1 MTDSTFDHASYYQ
14 PADDQSQDQYEVFP
28 HLRDYFQEY
37 ELTASQ
43 EAAVQQLEGFFA
55 GDTQVFLLK
64 GYAGTGKTF
73 LLQGIL
79 KYLTSHEYQA
89 MGVNSICK
97 KFLTAHE
104 TMLA

>member
-64 GYAGTGKTF
+64 GYAGAGHSQIPHKSRVPSNQLRTNRQSCFCVK
-73 LLQGIL
+73 Q
-79 KYLTSHEYQA
+79 KS
-89 MGVNSICK
+89 
-97 KFLTAHE
+97 
-104 TMLA
+104 